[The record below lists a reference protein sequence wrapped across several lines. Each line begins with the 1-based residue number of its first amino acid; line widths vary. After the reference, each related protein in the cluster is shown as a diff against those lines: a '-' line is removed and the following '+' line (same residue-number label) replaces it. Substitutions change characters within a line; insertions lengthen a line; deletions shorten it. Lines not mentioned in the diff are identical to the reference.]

1 MTRRI
6 ISLLLCVV
14 LIAGFCACGGKG
26 NLQELI
32 PDAPTIELSAAD
44 FVDGSHQRRDEYL
57 AAFKTK
63 GMALDGV
70 SINFAA
76 DVFDEVSSPK
86 SAETIVR
93 IYYNMKALNPETASD
108 VTVYVARKTTTDSPV
123 LLGNRLYISCGD
135 VESGAFRPYLAGAV
149 YGIKEQWK
157 RMGLALLANGEKG
170 ETVLASELESYIQ
183 EREGTGIL
191 SLHPCYFVEEFTDEP
206 TRKLAMECS
215 RALSEF
221 IICEY
226 GFEAFVSDSGGN
238 FRARWL
244 ESMGLDYDVSFLD
257 SGAAL
262 LLDSM
267 EFSELGN
274 VDMLLA
280 TEDFR
285 LEVNR
290 VDWLADAE
298 TAYWCLLDFSEQ
310 LLGFYTRL
318 KDEAPEYYAW
328 LKEDSSKAVVKFRDR
343 NYPTGSHASIL
354 KAEAIITRGEDIL
367 HELCHA
373 LKRRSMNDEN
383 RWLCEGLT
391 TYLTAPFIPYSAAP
405 YWVDM
410 VALDTAADG
419 ATEMERY
426 FLDLTEYWFEKVNG
440 CDISAVYNMEQPIY
454 LIQQAMGYA
463 AFFNPEIESLRA
475 ATKSINEQFEIKK
488 YYPANELSYFESM
501 LFVDWLVEKYG
512 LDTVIFAEMDA
523 DCYLE
528 LFPNAAAFEAEFA
541 EFWKDCIVPLAE

>member
-1 MTRRI
+1 MTKRM
-6 ISLLLCVV
+6 ISLALCAA
-14 LIAGFCACGGKG
+14 LMAGLCACGRKEDVH
-26 NLQELI
+26 ELMHDVPI
-32 PDAPTIELSAAD
+32 IELSAAD
-44 FVDGSHQRRDEYL
+44 FVDGSHKRNEEYL

-63 GMALDGV
+63 GVSLDGI

-76 DVFDEVSSPK
+76 DVFDEALSTEI
-86 SAETIVR
+86 AENILE
-93 IYYNMKALNPETASD
+93 IYYRMKTLSPEAASD
-108 VTVYVARKTTTDSPV
+108 VTVYIARITTTDRPV
-123 LLGNRLYISCGD
+123 LLGNRLYISCSD
-135 VESGAFRPYLAGAV
+135 AESGAFRPYLAGAV
-149 YGIKEQWK
+149 YGINEQWK
-157 RMGLALLANGEKG
+157 RMGLGLLADGEKS
-170 ETVLASELESYIQ
+170 ETVSASELESYIQ
-183 EREGTGIL
+183 ERESTGIL

-221 IICEY
+221 IIRKY
-226 GFEAFVSDSGGN
+226 GFEAFVSDSGSN
-238 FRARWL
+238 SRARWL

-267 EFSELGN
+267 EFSELGD

-280 TEDFR
+280 AEDFR
-285 LEVNR
+285 LEVNC

-298 TAYWCLLDFSEQ
+298 TIYGYLLDFSEQ

-318 KDEAPEYYAW
+318 EAEAPEYYAW
-328 LKEDSSKAVVKFRDR
+328 LKDDNSKVTVKFRDR
-343 NYPTGSHASIL
+343 DYPTGSHAKIL

-410 VALDTAADG
+410 VALDIAVDG
-419 ATEMERY
+419 ATEMDYY

-463 AFFNPEIESLRA
+463 AFFNPEIESLRG
-475 ATKSINEQFEIKK
+475 ATKSMNEQFEIKK
-488 YYPANELSYFESM
+488 YYPANKLSYFESM
-501 LFVDWLVEKYG
+501 LFVDWLVEKYS

-523 DCYLE
+523 DCYFE

-541 EFWKDCIVPLAE
+541 EFWKECIEPLAE

>member
-6 ISLLLCVV
+6 ISLFLCAV
-14 LIAGFCACGGKG
+14 LMAGLCACGGKE

-44 FVDGSHQRRDEYL
+44 FVDGSHQRSDEYM
-57 AAFKTK
+57 ATFKTK
-63 GMALDGV
+63 GVALDGI

-76 DVFDEVSSPK
+76 DVFDEALSPK
-86 SAETIVR
+86 IAETMVK
-93 IYYNMKALNPETASD
+93 IYYSMKALNPETASD
-108 VTVYVARKTTTDSPV
+108 VTVYVVRITTTDRPV
-123 LLGNRLYISCGD
+123 LLGNRLYISYGD
-135 VESGAFRPYLAGAV
+135 AESGAFRPYLAGAV

-157 RMGLALLANGEKG
+157 RMGLGLLANGEKG

-183 EREGTGIL
+183 ERESTGIL

-215 RALSEF
+215 RALSAF
-221 IICEY
+221 IIREY
-226 GFEAFVSDSGGN
+226 GFEAFVTDSGSNSRG
-238 FRARWL
+238 RWL
-244 ESMGLDYDVSFLD
+244 ESMGLDYDASFLD

-267 EFSELGN
+267 EFSELGD

-280 TEDFR
+280 AEDFR
-285 LEVNR
+285 LEVNC
-290 VDWLADAE
+290 VDWLGDAE
-298 TAYWCLLDFSEQ
+298 NTYAYLLDFAEQ
-310 LLGFYTRL
+310 LIGFYTRL
-318 KDEAPEYYAW
+318 KAEAPEYYTW
-328 LKEDSSKAVVKFRDR
+328 LKDENSNVVVKFRDSD
-343 NYPTGSHASIL
+343 YSMLSHASFL

-410 VALDTAADG
+410 VALDTAVDG
-419 ATEMERY
+419 ATEMDYY

-463 AFFNPEIESLRA
+463 AFFNPEIESLRG
-475 ATKSINEQFEIKK
+475 ATKSMNEQFEIKK
-488 YYPANELSYFESM
+488 YYPANKLSYFESM

-523 DCYLE
+523 DCYFE

-541 EFWKDCIVPLAE
+541 EFWKDCIEPLAE